1 MPLMPDAPLV
11 SSKKCPHCQQWSTW
25 QLRPDDRCEHCGE
38 LLDPQAHQS
47 DLAREQVAQQK
58 LPTVLLVEIKPGD
71 GAVVRFFKTMVR
83 GGQLAFAAIL
93 AFIVWV
99 VTVLVG

>member
-1 MPLMPDAPLV
+1 MSDTPLL
-11 SSKKCPHCQQWSTW
+11 STKKCPHCQQWSPW
-25 QLRPDDRCEHCGE
+25 QQRPADRCAHCGE

-47 DLAREQVAQQK
+47 DLAREETAQQK
-58 LPTVLLVEIKPGD
+58 MPSVLLVEIKPED
-71 GAVVRFFKTMVR
+71 GAVMRFFKTIVR

-93 AFIVWV
+93 GFIVWV

>member
-1 MPLMPDAPLV
+1 MSDAPLY

-25 QLRPDDRCEHCGE
+25 QQRPDDRCEHCGE
-38 LLDPQAHQS
+38 LLDPQAQRS
-47 DLAREQVAQQK
+47 ALAREEVEKQK
-58 LPTVLLVEIKPGD
+58 MPSIMLIEIKPDD
-71 GAVVRFFKTMVR
+71 GAVVRFFKTIVR

>member
-1 MPLMPDAPLV
+1 MLFMPDAPLL
-11 SSKKCPHCQQWSTW
+11 STKKCPHCHQWSTW
-25 QLRPDDRCEHCGE
+25 QQRPDNRCEHCGE
-38 LLDPQAHQS
+38 FLDPQAHQS
-47 DLAREQVAQQK
+47 NLAREQVAQQK
-58 LPTVLLVEIKPGD
+58 MPSVVLVEIKPED
-71 GAVVRFFKTMVR
+71 GPVVRFLKIIAR